1 MRTAVARLALLAIV
15 LVAPVRANDLPPD
28 VSIKGDY
35 AKITMFMSGHVLRNR
50 ELAENCRQE
59 TRDWAKSIEADE
71 RSKASAPPQE
81 VPSFGRRYDLFTIV
95 GNGRYSSVLR
105 MSATEIDDVYN
116 AIENT
121 TLLWDS
127 KETKR
132 IDLSRFFGE
141 TKDGGPAMIR
151 LFAEATEGLVG
162 KIGKDKAAELIGTLR
177 PSLDGIGPISL
188 TPSTVDG
195 KSSGLDFHYA
205 IAVPGQFHLSHVVVF
220 VPWTKFKRHL
230 SPQGRTIFGGKWRYR
245 YLW

>member
-1 MRTAVARLALLAIV
+1 MRIAVATLALLPIV
-15 LVAPVRANDLPPD
+15 FVTPAKANDWPAD
-28 VSIKGDY
+28 ISIKGDY
-35 AKITMFMSGHVLRNR
+35 AKITMFLSGHVLRNR
-50 ELAENCRQE
+50 ALADNCRQE
-59 TRDWAKSIEADE
+59 TREWAKAIEADQ
-71 RSKASAPPQE
+71 RSKASDPPEE

-116 AIENT
+116 AIEHA

-127 KETKR
+127 KEQKR

-141 TKDGGPAMIR
+141 RKDGGPAMTR

-162 KIGKDKAAELIGTLR
+162 QVGKDRAAELIGTLR
-177 PSLDGIGPISL
+177 PALNGIGPISL
-188 TPSTVDG
+188 TPSTIDG

-205 IAVPGQFHLSHVVVF
+205 ISVPGQFHLSHVVVF

-230 SPQGRTIFGGKWRYR
+230 SPLGQTIFGGKWRYR